1 MKTTKKQGSLIRLA
15 KVGAGT
21 LLVLAAFFTAA
32 SFVSCDDDDDEE
44 SYVESFAASDS
55 YGTALQSSDAAYPV
69 SGAEDA
75 PIDGYMRLTFSSKP
89 SLTKGACI
97 YIYKDGGD
105 DGDDELVDTISF
117 AGEYLTGQTT
127 GSTVY
132 VDDQLVY
139 VDGTGVYFMPHY
151 GVLDYG
157 TTYYVVIPVGA
168 IKGTLNDGSADTA
181 FGSTGLAPSSKSWS
195 FTTRSAPTVS
205 TSTAITIDAAEST
218 GDSQADFRTVHGALD
233 AIGSSSGSYTLSVAA
248 GDYKELVSWKG
259 NASITIT
266 GQGTEEYGSD
276 VVIHW
281 RNYQGYNGSSS
292 TRPSF
297 YYGGKDLVLENIT
310 LQNDFDRSLD
320 TGNTQAETLYFN
332 SKSCNL
338 AAYNCSFL
346 SHQDTL
352 LTKGKNW
359 FYQCYIEGDVD
370 FIWGYADAALFEECE
385 LVCVYDSNATSHSA
399 YIFETR
405 VGTVSSDTS
414 VGKGYVIFNS
424 TVTIEKG
431 TTAYYGRRASSGSSY
446 YDQAALVDV
455 TISGSGTL
463 AGAHWYVGNEPCAL
477 KDTLYGDYADVGWK
491 EYNVTSSESAVSTT
505 NRTQYAGDIVED
517 EENSKQEYTYEYSGR
532 YTILNRV
539 FYITDSGGYY
549 DHDSTSNIWDY
560 SDLESAWN
568 ATTDASPG
576 ADGTYPT
583 TTSE

>member
-1 MKTTKKQGSLIRLA
+1 MEAKSCKGSLIRLA

-21 LLVLAAFFTAA
+21 LLALAAFFTAA
-32 SFVSCDDDDDEE
+32 SFASCDDDDDEE
-44 SYVESFAASDS
+44 SYVESFAESDS
-55 YGTALQSSDAAYPV
+55 YGTALKSSDAAYPV
-69 SGAEDA
+69 SGAKDA

-97 YIYKDGGD
+97 YIYKDGGES
-105 DGDDELVDTISF
+105 GDTLVDTIGF
-117 AGEYLTGQTT
+117 AGESLTGQTT
-127 GSTVY
+127 SYSVN

-139 VDGTGVYFMPHY
+139 VDGTSVYFMPHY
-151 GVLDYG
+151 GVLDYD
-157 TTYYVVIPVGA
+157 TTYFVAVPTGTIS
-168 IKGTLNDGSADTA
+168 GTLN
-181 FGSTGLAPSSKSWS
+181 STDFSSYGLSSGSKSWS

-205 TSTAITIDAAEST
+205 TSTAITIDAAESSGT
-218 GDSQADFRTVHGALD
+218 NDRPDFRTVHGALD

-266 GQGTEEYGSD
+266 GETTSSDTITYGSD

-332 SKSCNL
+332 SSSNL

-359 FYQCYIEGDVD
+359 FYKCHIEGDVD

-405 VGTVSSDTS
+405 VGTVSSDTT

-424 TVTIEKG
+424 TVTVESG

-455 TISGSGTL
+455 TIDGTL
-463 AGAHWYVGNEPCAL
+463 ADAHWYVGNEPCGL
-477 KDTLYGDYADVGWK
+477 TGTLYGDYADVGWK
-491 EYNVTSSESAVSTT
+491 EYNVTSGGSTSVGDSSLT
-505 NRTQYAGDIVED
+505 YAGKIDD
-517 EENSKQEYTYEYSGR
+517 TEYTYEYSGR

-539 FYITDSGGYY
+539 YNISDKTYKTAS
-549 DHDSTSNIWDY
+549 STWDTSTLASNW
-560 SDLESAWN
+560 S
-568 ATTDASPG
+568 ATTDAS
-576 ADGTYPT
+576 ASLY
-583 TTSE
+583 SSSQ